1 MYKVVESE
9 HESYCS
15 SPANE
20 NWDQGVEGGEAWEA
34 DMSKGHQTG
43 DQWKMYGASSVLFY
57 GRDAKCVPNCG

>member
-34 DMSKGHQTG
+34 DMSKTLR
-43 DQWKMYGASSVLFY
+43 DLSTSDVRVL
-57 GRDAKCVPNCG
+57 PQ